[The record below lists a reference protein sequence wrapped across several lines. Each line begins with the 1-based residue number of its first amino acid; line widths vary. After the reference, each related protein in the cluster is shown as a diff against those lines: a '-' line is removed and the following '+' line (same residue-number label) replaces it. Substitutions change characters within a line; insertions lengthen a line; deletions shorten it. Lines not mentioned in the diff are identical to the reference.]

1 MREKSLR
8 SFVGMGAVS
17 LAVILIILTITCFA
31 VLTYVSADSEYKLSE
46 KSKNAVTQYYA
57 ADAKANEIL
66 SEISNSIKNGK
77 LQDFIA
83 KKGYNVT
90 TAQGQ
95 EIIAFQVP
103 VTKGKTLQVEAAFS
117 AYDRVTILKWE
128 TENLLQE
135 DNQ

>member
-1 MREKSLR
+1 MRGKGLR

-46 KSKNAVTQYYA
+46 KSQKSVTEYYR

-66 SEISNSIKNGK
+66 SEISTAIKNRK
-77 LQDFIA
+77 VQDFIA

-90 TAQGQ
+90 NSDGQ
-95 EIIAFQVP
+95 QIFAFQVP
-103 VTKGKTLQVEAAFS
+103 VSKGKELRVEAAFS
-117 AYDRVTILKWE
+117 AFDHMTILKWE
-128 TENLLQE
+128 TENISQE
-135 DNQ
+135 DSE

>member
-66 SEISNSIKNGK
+66 SEISNSIKNEK

-83 KKGYNVT
+83 KKV
-90 TAQGQ
+90 
-95 EIIAFQVP
+95 IM
-103 VTKGKTLQVEAAFS
+103 
-117 AYDRVTILKWE
+117 
-128 TENLLQE
+128 
-135 DNQ
+135 